1 MAIVRSDASFSSDPR
16 PQARQSDGHRPTN
29 PRPQAHQPGLT
40 LMPAKEKLQAK
51 KMPRLES
58 WMLSKSLAPL
68 SAGASTVV
76 VKTREAASEEDA
88 ACTTAAAAAKTR
100 AAKTLQGVPPPPP
113 PPPRREKLQAKKK
126 PRLESRTLSKSLAP
140 LSAGAS
146 TVAVSSEEGD
156 EEPVNNEEL
165 AAYFLAHIEE
175 PETPELQSDE
185 SSHKWCD
192 DIGSD
197 LD

>member
-1 MAIVRSDASFSSDPR
+1 MLSKSLVPPPPR
-16 PQARQSDGHRPTN
+16 REKLQAKKM
-29 PRPQAHQPGLT
+29 PRLPP
-40 LMPAKEKLQAK
+40 PRREKLQAK

-58 WMLSKSLAPL
+58 RTLSKSSVPL

-76 VKTREAASEEDA
+76 V
-88 ACTTAAAAAKTR
+88 
-100 AAKTLQGVPPPPP
+100 
-113 PPPRREKLQAKKK
+113 
-126 PRLESRTLSKSLAP
+126 
-140 LSAGAS
+140 
-146 TVAVSSEEGD
+146 SSDEGD
-156 EEPVNNEEL
+156 EEPVNDEEL

-192 DIGSD
+192 GVGSD